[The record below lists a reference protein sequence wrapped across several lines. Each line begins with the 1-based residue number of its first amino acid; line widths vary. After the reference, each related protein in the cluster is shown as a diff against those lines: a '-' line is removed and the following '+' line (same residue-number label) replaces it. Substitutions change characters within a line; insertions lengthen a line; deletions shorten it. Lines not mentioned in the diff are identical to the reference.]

1 MFESPVGYPVL
12 VHDQI
17 GESLK
22 VFCGLALRVE
32 SGYRLG
38 ERYTGEISVVRVGG
52 QFGQDEQ
59 LHILH
64 GIHHFSK
71 RNSACFWIYPD
82 EIEIMYHDFDK
93 SWDRQEKQAEIMEL
107 ARRLT
112 KYAPDF
118 GESSASDRE
127 STPAQSG

>member
-1 MFESPVGYPVL
+1 MFEFESPVGYPVL

-17 GESLK
+17 GEGLQI
-22 VFCGLALRVE
+22 FCGLALRVE
-32 SGYRLG
+32 SAYRLS

-71 RNSACFWIYPD
+71 KNSACFWVYPD
-82 EIEIMYHDFDK
+82 EVEIMYHNFDN
-93 SWDRQEKQAEIMEL
+93 SWDRQEKQSSIKEL

-112 KYAPDF
+112 QPAPD
-118 GESSASDRE
+118 
-127 STPAQSG
+127 